1 MQTFSTLLVIGGWL
15 LAGYV
20 ESKTYLPP
28 EGFELRVPQE
38 PLRLNEGEQRIIPI
52 SVVRG
57 EARIED
63 LDISVSG
70 LPPDSGMID
79 SSYGV
84 GGLSNI
90 SPLAT
95 GDAPRAI
102 HLASDFGL
110 FVFVG
115 RNASQST
122 EVIRVWQ

>member
-1 MQTFSTLLVIGGWL
+1 MQTLSALLVFGGWL
-15 LAGYV
+15 LAGCV

-28 EGFELRVPQE
+28 AVFELRVPQE
-38 PLRLNEGEQRIIPI
+38 LLRLNEGEQRIIPI

-63 LDISVSG
+63 LEILVSG

-90 SPLAT
+90 SPL
-95 GDAPRAI
+95 AI